1 MATAAATR
9 TSEPLALRR
18 PFEPSPFNVFE
29 IDFIV
34 PLNIASIIPM
44 ATSDFVIS
52 PTSSSARAFIDAER
66 MPIAIAMA
74 TIDDTLMPSAKEDK
88 VS

>member
-1 MATAAATR
+1 MSMR
-9 TSEPLALRR
+9 DIPDLTSPLD
-18 PFEPSPFNVFE
+18 PSPFNVFE

-34 PLNIASIIPM
+34 SLNIPSIIPM

-52 PTSSSARAFIDAER
+52 PTSSSAMAFIDAER
-66 MPIAIAMA
+66 MPIAKAIA
-74 TIDDTLMPSAKEDK
+74 TIDDTLIPSAKEDK